1 MAVTLQRR
9 NGREPAHGSS
19 WWVPM
24 AIASGLLVAAA
35 IAAALLFGERGGA
48 PQQATP
54 PPLTSR
60 ISLAAK
66 AALVA
71 LGSDEVEFESARS
84 ELLAILEARRDEM
97 PGTSHETVV
106 SNLEIIEAEIEAIS
120 EALARDPDNRRLAEL
135 LAEAYQRELE
145 LLQRAAALP
154 TMDRTDGDT

>member
-1 MAVTLQRR
+1 
-9 NGREPAHGSS
+9 
-19 WWVPM
+19 
-24 AIASGLLVAAA
+24 
-35 IAAALLFGERGGA
+35 
-48 PQQATP
+48 
-54 PPLTSR
+54 
-60 ISLAAK
+60 
-66 AALVA
+66 
-71 LGSDEVEFESARS
+71 
-84 ELLAILEARRDEM
+84 M